1 MLILRTIACLAL
13 LGLVLAS
20 CSSGDGGLATLVPT
34 VAAGGEGSDAVSDDS
49 PRLDTAAPDN
59 NIPPTWTPVP
69 TSEAPPPPP
78 TRAPDESYTIQPG
91 DTLAEIAEEFGVD
104 LQRLASANNI
114 QNIDIIRVGEVLTI
128 PR

>member
-1 MLILRTIACLAL
+1 MLILRSIVCLTL

-20 CSSGDGGLATLVPT
+20 CGSGDGALATLVPT
-34 VAAGGEGSDAVSDDS
+34 VAGSGAGSDAVTDDS
-49 PRLDTAAPDN
+49 PRVDATAPDDG
-59 NIPPTWTPVP
+59 IPPTWTPVP
-69 TSEAPPPPP
+69 TAEAPPPPA
-78 TRAPDESYTIQPG
+78 TRAPDESYTVQPG

>member
-1 MLILRTIACLAL
+1 MLILRSIACLTL

-20 CSSGDGGLATLVPT
+20 CSPGDETAATLVPT
-34 VAAGGEGSDAVSDDS
+34 IAGDRAGNDAVSADS
-49 PRLDTAAPDN
+49 PRLDTTAPDDD
-59 NIPPTWTPVP
+59 IPPTWTPVP
-69 TSEAPPPPP
+69 TAEAPPPPP
-78 TRAPDESYTIQPG
+78 TRAPDESYTVQPG

-104 LQRLASANNI
+104 LQRLASANSI